1 MEKGKERMDK
11 ERKGKGKRWK
21 REGTRNEQKREPS
34 RQGEK
39 KQRIHLYVEKLIL
52 KNATDIP
59 SEIS

>member
-21 REGTRNEQKREPS
+21 REGTRKEQKREPS

-39 KQRIHLYVEKLIL
+39 KQRIHF
-52 KNATDIP
+52 
-59 SEIS
+59 